1 MYVGHNIQSECMQER
16 RTNVKRTEETRQAL
30 ISAGRALFVERGFQG
45 ASTPEV
51 AARAGVTRGALYHH
65 FADKLALFC
74 AVLEAEGAAVAREI
88 EQGARGSDD
97 ALESLRRGAKAYFK
111 AMSDPGRARLML
123 VDGPAAL
130 GLQEMRR
137 IDLQTGGRELRIGLA
152 EATAGAI
159 SKADID
165 ARADLISAMFDRAVL
180 ARING
185 SSRAAYERAL
195 DAILVA
201 VVLDRTWPDGVTS

>member
-1 MYVGHNIQSECMQER
+1 MQGRRSNTER
-16 RTNVKRTEETRQAL
+16 TQETRQAL
-30 ISAGRALFVERGFQG
+30 LVAGRALFVERGFQG
-45 ASTPEV
+45 TGTPEV
-51 AARAGVTRGALYHH
+51 VARAGVTRGALYHH
-65 FADKLALFC
+65 FANKLALFR

-97 ALESLRRGAKAYFK
+97 ALETLRRGAKAYFK

-123 VDGPAAL
+123 VEGPAAL
-130 GLQEMRR
+130 GPQEMRK

-152 EATAGAI
+152 EATAGGI

-180 ARING
+180 ARVSG

-195 DAILVA
+195 DSVLVA
-201 VVLDRTWPDGVTS
+201 VVSTQPSVT